1 MRIRILITFLFLA
14 VMSSVALAASVRVIT
29 QEGVIRKDR
38 RFFSPPVIRVPYGS
52 VLEEKGWQAEWLL
65 VNYRGREGWIHKSA
79 VQEQKFETTS
89 LASGRA
95 QESSQDEI
103 AMAGKGFTPE
113 VEKAFREKTPNMR
126 YDQVNKVQNFNLN
139 EQRIQSFIRAGGLKE
154 PGGGS

>member
-1 MRIRILITFLFLA
+1 MRIKFLITFLFLS
-14 VMSSVALAASVRVIT
+14 VMSSVALAASVQVII

-38 RFFSPPVIRVPYGS
+38 RFFSPPLIRAPYGS
-52 VLEEKGWQAEWLL
+52 VLEEKGRQRDWMR

-79 VQEQKFETTS
+79 VQEQKFEATP

-113 VEKAFREKTPNMR
+113 VENAFREKNPNMR
-126 YDQVNKVQNFNLN
+126 YDQVNKVQNFNLD
-139 EQRIQSFIRAGGLKE
+139 EQRIQSFIRVGGLKE

>member
-1 MRIRILITFLFLA
+1 MRIKILITFLFLA

-29 QEGVIRKDR
+29 QEGMIRKDR
-38 RFFSPPVIRVPYGS
+38 RFFSPPVIRAPYGS
-52 VLEEKGWQAEWLL
+52 VLEEKGRQGGWLL
-65 VNYRGREGWIHKSA
+65 VNYRRKEGWIHKSA
-79 VQEQKFETTS
+79 VQGQKFETTS

-103 AMAGKGFTPE
+103 AIAGKGFTPE
-113 VEKAFREKTPNMR
+113 VEKAFREKNPNMR
-126 YDQVNKVQNFNLN
+126 YDQVNKVENFNLD

>member
-1 MRIRILITFLFLA
+1 MRMKILITLLFLA

-38 RFFSPPVIRVPYGS
+38 RFFSPPVIRASYGS
-52 VLEEKGWQAEWLL
+52 VLEEKGRQGDWLR
-65 VNYRGREGWIHKSA
+65 VNYRGREGWIHKGA

-89 LASGRA
+89 LAKGTA
-95 QESSQDEI
+95 QETSQDEI
-103 AMAGKGFTPE
+103 AVAGKGFTPE
-113 VEKAFREKTPNMR
+113 VEKAFREKNPNMR
-126 YDQVNKVQNFNLN
+126 YDQVNKVENFNLD